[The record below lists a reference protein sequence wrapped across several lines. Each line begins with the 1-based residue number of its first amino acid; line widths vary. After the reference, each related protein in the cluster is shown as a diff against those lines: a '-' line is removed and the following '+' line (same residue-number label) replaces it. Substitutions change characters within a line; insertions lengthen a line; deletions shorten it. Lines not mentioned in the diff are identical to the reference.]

1 MIKVYCKSII
11 LEGQTEGQKVK
22 KRQPEENTFGWRLMK
37 AREDRQM
44 SQKDVIEKLAK
55 YKGKDIVSFCRQKS
69 AKISSRRLFIGR
81 KFVNQFQLDNSR
93 CHCFNQ

>member
-1 MIKVYCKSII
+1 MINVYCKSIVTDVS
-11 LEGQTEGQKVK
+11 EGKALK
-22 KRQPEENTFGWRLMK
+22 KRQPEENTFGWRLMR
-37 AREDRQM
+37 ARTDRQM
-44 SQKDVIEKLAK
+44 SQNDVIEKLAK